1 MLVGLLVTAGFVVM
15 EGLTQWLVRKNRRR
29 YPWLITQ
36 ADELPEFDPDRVS
49 RFFEASFDEDCG
61 YRIRKPNSS
70 GTEQGQGRF
79 GDLHHRS
86 VWVAGDRQ

>member
-1 MLVGLLVTAGFVVM
+1 MVSP
-15 EGLTQWLVRKNRRR
+15 QNRRR

-61 YRIRKPNSS
+61 WIRKPNSS
-70 GTEQGQGRF
+70 GTEQGKDGP
-79 GDLHHRS
+79 DLHHRS

>member
-49 RFFEASFDEDCG
+49 RFFEASFDE
-61 YRIRKPNSS
+61 
-70 GTEQGQGRF
+70 
-79 GDLHHRS
+79 
-86 VWVAGDRQ
+86 VVAGSASRTPPAPSRARTVR